1 MSRRPRRVVPAVLVA
16 LTLVGACVAVGVA
29 LVQRLI
35 GVREYVSYD
44 RVARELHALTWD
56 EPQVLVA
63 GIAAAVIGALLLMA
77 ALLPGRARV
86 LPLTGSRPDG
96 IDAGIRRRDL
106 RALLRHS
113 AAEVEGVVS
122 ARVRIRRDRAL
133 AIVRTDRRS
142 HEDMAAAVCSA
153 LSERVQEVGASV
165 RRVRAR
171 VHGPHRE
178 RRSTHR
184 RPATLRRRT
193 RGAAEYGPPPT
204 DGTVTVGG
212 ATGSTMPD
220 GTEPGQAR

>member
-16 LTLVGACVAVGVA
+16 STLLGMCVAVGVS

-35 GVREYVSYD
+35 GVREYMSYD
-44 RVARELHALTWD
+44 RVAYELHGRTWD
-56 EPQVLVA
+56 EPQVLAVGSA
-63 GIAAAVIGALLLMA
+63 VAVIGALLLVT

-86 LPLTGSRPDG
+86 LPLTDSRPDG
-96 IDAGIRRRDL
+96 IEAGIGRRDL

-113 AAEVEGVVS
+113 AMEVEGVVS
-122 ARVRIRRDRAL
+122 ARVRIRRDLAL

-142 HEDMAAAVCSA
+142 HDDMAAAVCSV
-153 LSERVQEVGASV
+153 LGERVREVGAPL
-165 RRVRAR
+165 RRVHAR

-193 RGAAEYGPPPT
+193 RGHTGYAPT
-204 DGTVTVGG
+204 AGAGG
-212 ATGSTMPD
+212 VTGSTMPD
-220 GTEPGQAR
+220 GEPGRP